1 MASLM
6 KMNYENIIGQK
17 VKSVRVLNWMD
28 SDKESDLIQTKIIET
43 AGDFI
48 LIEVNNE
55 FDDLNVIIVD
65 HIQIKDTKFSQM
77 TESPLF
83 EKLIDQRVQWTWLMT
98 NNRGY
103 KDGFQIELSKD
114 NNQTF
119 VQFVAMASKIEI
131 SIWNK

>member
-1 MASLM
+1 
-6 KMNYENIIGQK
+6 MNYENIIGQK